1 MIVTWLKSQFWN
13 RRTTLYT
20 GSGSGSD
27 GNPQALPTWMAR
39 DLGLEDPENRKA
51 VLHGGCRKPDRAV
64 PVAMLPKRP
73 RRS

>member
-13 RRTTLYT
+13 RRSTLYT
-20 GSGSGSD
+20 GSGSD
-27 GNPQALPTWMAR
+27 GNPRALSDWMAR

-51 VLHGGCRKPDRAV
+51 VLRGGCRKPDRGA